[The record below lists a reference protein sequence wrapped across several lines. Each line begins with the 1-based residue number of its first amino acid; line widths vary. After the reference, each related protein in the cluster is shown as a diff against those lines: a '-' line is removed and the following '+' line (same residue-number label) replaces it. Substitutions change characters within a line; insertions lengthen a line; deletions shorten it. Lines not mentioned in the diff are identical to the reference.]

1 MLFGESEGVRSDDGT
16 TRAPGNGARR
26 ARGRRTW
33 SVARWAVCAQLG
45 GTHGK
50 ADVRSGRIEADET
63 DCACEVS
70 HPDAGRSDGGGVRVQ
85 GVRPDIRTLAIPYYF
100 LHSKL

>member
-1 MLFGESEGVRSDDGT
+1 MLFEESGGVRSDGST
-16 TRAPGNGARR
+16 ARALRNGAWL
-26 ARGRRTW
+26 ARSRRTW
-33 SVARWAVCAQLG
+33 SMARWAVCAQLG
-45 GTHGK
+45 GMHGK